1 MIPAYDNPAER
12 RAYQRG
18 WQHGIT
24 DAIRATNHRW
34 PNAYNKGYWEGVAD
48 KAQHEE
54 QTK

>member
-1 MIPAYDNPAER
+1 MIPTYYMPEEK

-24 DAIRATNHRW
+24 GKPRGKSKL

-48 KAQHEE
+48 KAQHEGE
-54 QTK
+54 TA